1 VGNALQRAVSKML
14 EKIKRKRVSTLQ
26 EIRVT
31 LHIKIRGGL
40 GEVQAR
46 FGDKGGSPPGS
57 SLQPMPI
64 EFLLPLT
71 RPYKN
76 YIYISFLKYF
86 FV

>member
-1 VGNALQRAVSKML
+1 VGDALQRAVSKML
-14 EKIKRKRVSTLQ
+14 ETIKRKRVSTLQ

-57 SLQPMPI
+57 NLQPMPI
-64 EFLLPLT
+64 ESLLPLT
-71 RPYKN
+71 RANKN
-76 YIYISFLKYF
+76 YIYISF
-86 FV
+86 

>member
-1 VGNALQRAVSKML
+1 ML

-31 LHIKIRGGL
+31 PHIKIREGL

-57 SLQPMPI
+57 TLQPRPI

-71 RPYKN
+71 RRYKN

-86 FV
+86 FI